1 MLIKEPD
8 PKTRQV
14 SDMDFTFTNGV
25 VMSYTIDKEAGDE
38 VEYPTPETIVIHLA
52 PRVSSDGMSYVPGED
67 ITVFVRNLT
76 TIEHR
81 KREVTERTLAER
93 LEWEKVFQELPNK
106 TIQ

>member
-8 PKTRQV
+8 PKTRLV

-38 VEYPTPETIVIHLA
+38 VEYPTPHTIVIHLA
-52 PRVSSDGMSYVPGED
+52 PRISSDGLSVTAAED
-67 ITVFVRNLT
+67 ITIFVRNLT

-81 KREVTERTLAER
+81 KREITERTLAER
-93 LEWEKVFQELPNK
+93 LEWEKTFQEMATK